1 MYKYAFK
8 IEYRKNKDD
17 KDLAKEIIFARDLK
31 EAKRIAHEKYWKEKW
46 SYFKVDLL
54 KFNAF
59 ARYLRTSYKKLMPIL
74 DLIRKKN
81 LDEAINIV
89 AFIPRKA
96 ARMVEKLLLSLKANI
111 EYLSDRYPQLDIN
124 KFYIEEIFVTKGPFI
139 KRWDTK
145 FRGMAT
151 RILKPMSHLTVRA
164 AYREEVRKLKKEAKK
179 EVARR

>member
-1 MYKYAFK
+1 MYRYAFK
-8 IEYRKNKDD
+8 VEYKKNKDD
-17 KDLAKEIIFARDLK
+17 KDLSKEIIFAKDLK

-46 SYFKVDLL
+46 SYFKLNLL
-54 KFNAF
+54 RFNAF

-124 KFYIEEIFVTKGPFI
+124 NFYIEEIFVTKGPFI
-139 KRWDTK
+139 
-145 FRGMAT
+145 M
-151 RILKPMSHLTVRA
+151 
-164 AYREEVRKLKKEAKK
+164 
-179 EVARR
+179 

>member
-1 MYKYAFK
+1 MYRYAFK
-8 IEYRKNKDD
+8 IEYKKNKND
-17 KDLAKEIIFARDLK
+17 KESLYEIIFAKDLK

-46 SYFKVDLL
+46 SSFKVDFL

-74 DLIRKKN
+74 DLVRNKN

-111 EYLSDRYPQLDIN
+111 EYLLDRYPNLDIN
-124 KFYIEEIFVTKGPFI
+124 NFFVYEVYVTKGPFI

-151 RILKPMSHLTVRA
+151 RILKPTSHITVRA
-164 AYREEVRKLKKEAKK
+164 AYRELVKKLKKERQK
-179 EVARR
+179 ELTRG